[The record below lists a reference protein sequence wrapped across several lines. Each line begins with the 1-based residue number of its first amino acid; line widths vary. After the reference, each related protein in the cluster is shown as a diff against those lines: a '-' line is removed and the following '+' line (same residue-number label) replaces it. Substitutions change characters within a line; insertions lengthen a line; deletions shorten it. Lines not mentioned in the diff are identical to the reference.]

1 MSAAR
6 SWYAPVVTR
15 LRTTNPYVVDSALA
29 VLVLFAASLQWMFPD
44 EGDDRLSL
52 VGWLLG
58 AATAV
63 PLVWRRR
70 SPYACALAVSAATTA
85 MAYYHAPPPD
95 VLYGGFVVLYTMAAQ
110 GLPWQRRTMLASWLL
125 GAVLTM
131 QHKEHSEPFEYAF
144 HLTGMICAYGL
155 GVLARVQ
162 RAYTA
167 AVEDRAGRLERERA
181 AETARAI
188 AQERSRI
195 ARDMHDILAHA
206 VSLMVVQAEAGPVVV
221 RSDPDRAEAAFDAI
235 AASGRDAMAQLRRIL
250 GVLKEEERRGGA
262 ARLPQPDLAGLP
274 DLVRQ
279 VSDSTELHV
288 ALTVRGRPRPL
299 PPDTEVAAYRAVQ
312 EALTNT
318 VKHAYASCA
327 QVELDWAED
336 ELTLTVTDDG
346 RGPARSDG
354 GHGLIGLRERAAA
367 CGGSAETGTG
377 PGGGLPG
384 RRTTA
389 RRRGPGSGPR
399 VSIRV
404 VVADDQ
410 ELVRSGFSMILEAQ
424 QDIEVVAEAGDGAEA
439 VDAVRRHTPRRAAPR
454 HPDAGHGRHGGG
466 PAGVRAVE
474 LQGGHADHV
483 RPRRV
488 RVRRALRGGQRLPAQ
503 GRAPGRPRARG
514 PRGGGRRLAARA
526 GRHPPPGRRHRAPP
540 PRGGRHRGHP
550 RPPGRP
556 DRPRGGD
563 PADAGP
569 RPVQRGDRRRRCS
582 SASTR

>member
-1 MSAAR
+1 MPAAR
-6 SWYAPVVTR
+6 SWYAPVVAR

-44 EGDDRLSL
+44 EGDDPLSL
-52 VGWLLG
+52 AGWLLG

-70 SPYACALAVSAATTA
+70 FPYSCAVAVSAATTA

-95 VLYGGFVVLYTMAAQ
+95 VLYGGLVVLYTMAAQ
-110 GLPWQRRTMLASWLL
+110 ALPWQRRSMLAGWLL

-144 HLTGMICAYGL
+144 HITGMICAYGL

-167 AVEDRAGRLERERA
+167 AVEDRARRLERERA

-221 RSDPDRAEAAFDAI
+221 RSDPERAEAAFDAI
-235 AASGRDAMAQLRRIL
+235 AASGRDAMTQLRRIL

-262 ARLPQPDLAGLP
+262 VRPPQPDLAGLP
-274 DLVRQ
+274 GLIAQ
-279 VSDSTELHV
+279 VAASTRLRVELS
-288 ALTVRGRPRPL
+288 VRGRPRPL
-299 PPDTEVAAYRAVQ
+299 HPDTEVAAYRAVQ

-346 RGPARSDG
+346 AGPAGSAG

-367 CGGSAETGTG
+367 CGGSAQAG
-377 PGGGLPG
+377 PGPEGGF
-384 RRTTA
+384 
-389 RRRGPGSGPR
+389 
-399 VSIRV
+399 RV
-404 VVADDQ
+404 VV
-410 ELVRSGFSMILEAQ
+410 
-424 QDIEVVAEAGDGAEA
+424 
-439 VDAVRRHTPRRAAPR
+439 
-454 HPDAGHGRHGGG
+454 
-466 PAGVRAVE
+466 
-474 LQGGHADHV
+474 
-483 RPRRV
+483 
-488 RVRRALRGGQRLPAQ
+488 RLPA
-503 GRAPGRPRARG
+503 GADRE
-514 PRGGGRRLAARA
+514 AAL
-526 GRHPPPGRRHRAPP
+526 G
-540 PRGGRHRGHP
+540 
-550 RPPGRP
+550 
-556 DRPRGGD
+556 
-563 PADAGP
+563 
-569 RPVQRGDRRRRCS
+569 
-582 SASTR
+582 

>member
-1 MSAAR
+1 MPAAR
-6 SWYAPVVTR
+6 SWYALVVTR

-29 VLVLFAASLQWMFPD
+29 ALVLFAASLQWMFPD
-44 EGDDRLSL
+44 EGDDPLSL

-58 AATAV
+58 AGTAV

-70 SPYACALAVSAATTA
+70 YPYATACAVSLTTTA

-95 VLYGGFVVLYTMAAQ
+95 VLYGGLVILYTIAAR

-167 AVEDRAGRLERERA
+167 AVEDRARRLERERA
-181 AETARAI
+181 AETAKAI
-188 AQERSRI
+188 AQERARI

-206 VSLMVVQAEAGPVVV
+206 VSLMVVQAEAGPVVL
-221 RSDPDRAEAAFDAI
+221 RSDPVRAEAAFDAI

-250 GVLKEEERRGGA
+250 GVLKEEERRSGA
-262 ARLPQPDLAGLP
+262 RRLPQPDLAGLP

-279 VSDSTELHV
+279 VSHSAGLRVELS
-288 ALTVRGRPRPL
+288 VRGRPRPL

-346 RGPARSDG
+346 EGPGHADG

-367 CGGSAETGTG
+367 CGGSTETG
-377 PGGGLPG
+377 PGPQGGF
-384 RRTTA
+384 
-389 RRRGPGSGPR
+389 
-399 VSIRV
+399 RV
-404 VVADDQ
+404 VV
-410 ELVRSGFSMILEAQ
+410 
-424 QDIEVVAEAGDGAEA
+424 
-439 VDAVRRHTPRRAAPR
+439 
-454 HPDAGHGRHGGG
+454 
-466 PAGVRAVE
+466 
-474 LQGGHADHV
+474 
-483 RPRRV
+483 
-488 RVRRALRGGQRLPAQ
+488 RLPAGADRQ
-503 GRAPGRPRARG
+503 
-514 PRGGGRRLAARA
+514 AAL
-526 GRHPPPGRRHRAPP
+526 G
-540 PRGGRHRGHP
+540 
-550 RPPGRP
+550 
-556 DRPRGGD
+556 
-563 PADAGP
+563 
-569 RPVQRGDRRRRCS
+569 
-582 SASTR
+582 